1 MYCKKCGSE
10 IDNDSLFCSKCGQ
23 KINSENNS
31 INSNNDFF
39 VRGGVLEK
47 YLGNDIDVII
57 PDDVFEISNEAF
69 KECRQLT
76 SIKLS
81 SNVEVAHIIDCD
93 KLNKIEVNAGIKKLF
108 VHNCPMISDIE
119 LPFGIEEF
127 GFARSGIRSITIPAS
142 VKNIKARAF
151 EECKSLQTV
160 VLPDSVEAIEWRA
173 FYRCAELKSINLSD
187 NIHTLGKEAFRQC
200 EKLENIHISSK
211 ISVLPAGV
219 FQECHSL
226 TEVVIP
232 FGVTRLEGADGD
244 SGWYSSTGAFMECKN
259 LKKVALPDSITFMHG
274 HSFMGCKSL
283 NELVMSNTLYDRYAH
298 RLTTLG
304 DKHNSYITGF
314 KNTPI
319 SWKFAECCQ
328 YCGNKF
334 EGIFNKKC
342 SRCGKPKDY

>member
-1 MYCKKCGSE
+1 MYCKRCGNK
-10 IDNDSLFCSKCGQ
+10 IDNDSLFCSNCGQ
-23 KINSENNS
+23 KINSDNNS
-31 INSNNDFF
+31 NNINNDFF
-39 VRGGVLEK
+39 IRGGILEK
-47 YLGNDIDVII
+47 YLGHDTNVTI
-57 PDDVFEISNEAF
+57 PDNVIEISVEAF
-69 KECRQLT
+69 RECKQVT

-81 SNVEVAHIIDCD
+81 ENIEIAYIVDCE
-93 KLNKIEVNAGIKKLF
+93 KLKKIEVNTNIKKLS
-108 VHNCPMISDIE
+108 VHNSPLLTYVE
-119 LPFGIEEF
+119 LPFGIEEIS
-127 GFARSGIRSITIPAS
+127 FARCGISTITIPKS
-142 VKNIKARAF
+142 VKKISARAF
-151 EECKSLQTV
+151 EDCKELEEVILS
-160 VLPDSVEAIEWRA
+160 DSIEEIEWRA
-173 FYRCAELKSINLSD
+173 FYRCKKLKSINLSES
-187 NIHTLGKEAFRQC
+187 IHILGKEAFRQC
-200 EKLENIHISSK
+200 ENLEKIHISSK

-259 LKKVALPDSITFMHG
+259 LKKVSLPDSITFIHG
-274 HSFMGCKSL
+274 HSFMGCKNL
-283 NELVMSNTLYDRYAH
+283 NDLVMSNTLYNRYAH

-328 YCGNKF
+328 YCGSKF